1 MSPHPYD
8 VVGFSV
14 PASGIVLEEGRGSL
28 PFHLI
33 HGESLVA
40 AAAWAAG
47 EAGID
52 LLDQTLGWDDV
63 AERGGALVLHD
74 PLCPMTP
81 PDFLARCAERAE
93 AADEV
98 VVGVRPVTDTVKVAS
113 DAGGAAEGGDA
124 AEGGAVLGETVDRE
138 GLVSVC
144 SPVVLPSSVVTDL
157 LADGGRLPS
166 LDFVELTAALRERY
180 GADRV
185 ALVEAPPQ
193 ARRVASEEDLAVLAA
208 LTDPR

>member
-1 MSPHPYD
+1 MNPHPYD
-8 VVGFSV
+8 VVGISAPV
-14 PASGIVLEEGRGSL
+14 AGIVVEEGRGAL

-52 LLDQTLGWDDV
+52 LLDQTVPWD
-63 AERGGALVLHD
+63 LVVELEQPLLLHD

-81 PDFLARCAERAE
+81 PDFLRRCAERAGVE
-93 AADEV
+93 DRIL
-98 VVGVRPVTDTVKVAS
+98 VGVRPVTDTVKEERVAP
-113 DAGGAAEGGDA
+113 DGGRSL
-124 AEGGAVLGETVDRE
+124 GATVDRD
-138 GLVSVC
+138 GLVEVC
-144 SPVVLPSSVVTDL
+144 SPVVLPASVVADL
-157 LADGGRLPS
+157 LGDGGRLPATA
-166 LDFVELTAALRERY
+166 FVALVAALRERY

-185 ALVEAPPQ
+185 ELVEAPPA
-193 ARRVASEEDLAVLAA
+193 ARRVGSEADLQVLEA

>member
-8 VVGFSV
+8 VVDICAPV
-14 PASGIVLEEGRGSL
+14 SGMVVEEGRGAL

-52 LLDQTLGWDDV
+52 LIDQTVPWELV
-63 AERGGALVLHD
+63 AERGEAVLLHD

-81 PDFLARCAERAE
+81 PAFLARCADRAGVE
-93 AADEV
+93 DRI
-98 VVGVRPVTDTVKVAS
+98 VVGVRPVTDTVKVVR
-113 DAGGAAEGGDA
+113 EQT
-124 AEGGAVLGETVDRE
+124 LGETVDRDE
-138 GLVSVC
+138 LLAIC
-144 SPVVLPSSVVTDL
+144 SPVVLPPSVVEDL
-157 LADGGRLPS
+157 FAAGGPLPS
-166 LDFVELTAALRERY
+166 TDFLELVATLRERY
-180 GADRV
+180 GDERV
-185 ALVEAPPQ
+185 EFVEAPPE
-193 ARRVASEEDLAVLAA
+193 ARRVGSDEDIAVLAA

>member
-8 VVGFSV
+8 VVDIYTPV
-14 PASGIVLEEGRGSL
+14 SGMVVEEGRGAL

-52 LLDQTLGWDDV
+52 LIDHSVPWELV
-63 AERGGALVLHD
+63 AERGEVVLLHD

-81 PDFLARCAERAE
+81 PWFLARCADRAGVE
-93 AADEV
+93 DV
-98 VVGVRPVTDTVKVAS
+98 VIVGVRPVTDTVKVVR
-113 DAGGAAEGGDA
+113 DD
-124 AEGGAVLGETVDRE
+124 VLGETVDRDQ
-138 GLVSVC
+138 LVTIC
-144 SPVVLPSSVVTDL
+144 SPVVLPASVVQDMFG
-157 LADGGRLPS
+157 AGGQLPAT
-166 LDFVELTAALRERY
+166 DFVALVSALLERY
-180 GADRV
+180 GDERV
-185 ALVEAPPQ
+185 ELVEAPPE
-193 ARRVASEEDLAVLAA
+193 ARRVGSDQDIAVLAA